1 MIRFLLLTILLLLN
15 LMALAQSGPGG
26 YGKTD
31 GMSNLVLWLKADSL
45 VTEAD
50 ATVPEDGDD
59 IDTWGDLSGY
69 GNDAST
75 GGDGVPSYNAT
86 DANMNNQP
94 TLQFV
99 EGDTEW
105 LQVADADEL
114 DDTDEISIFYVYRPD
129 NSSGV
134 RAHLSKRT
142 GNGSNQAYVFY
153 ENGSQN
159 SRINSRNDA
168 GTNINANTTYI
179 NATTYQSSSFNHWLN
194 QSAGGPVSGAGS
206 TIDNEA
212 SPLQIGEFNSG
223 DGRTFDGRM
232 AEIIIFR
239 EYRTDAERIVVE
251 TYLASKYGISV
262 SDDYWD
268 ETTYA
273 SYDNEIAGIGQND
286 VGSVANAATSAIFTI
301 SGGDDRAN
309 GEWLFWGHDNGDI
322 LAYTTLEGVSNR
334 LEREWVINETGD
346 LGNMTVSIA
355 ASDLPA
361 TGLASPSFNILVD
374 DDGDFNAGF
383 TSYSL
388 TLNGGNYEA
397 TIDIDEGEVI
407 TFSYDP
413 PAPAGVSA
421 PLAFWLDADAG
432 VENGSSNPAS
442 DGEDVAVWQ
451 DLSSNNADGQN
462 GTSPSFNT
470 SNALNFRPTV
480 NFDDANSEYLEVDL
494 SDLDN
499 SNFTIVGLVR
509 RASSTAN
516 QAILGS
522 ESNGTDSLSL
532 SYTANTTLDGRTLS
546 SSTTSTT
553 VNGFDDPTE
562 SPALLIMDYNGGS
575 TLLSISE
582 LRDGGA
588 SSSANTSATVFNPTV
603 VPIGNLGRAF
613 TSDYFDGDI
622 AEIVVFPSSLSGNDS
637 TALISNLAIQYG
649 VSLNDDYTDEA
660 GVVLWDYSV
669 SSADGFS
676 DEVTAIGFDES
687 FNLDQRV
694 SKSALDSIVIATS
707 ADFASLNSDVG
718 RPQLSDGQTVF
729 IANDDD
735 PYTLDQTFNGVA
747 NSRLDRTWRVD
758 ENGAPGAVVI
768 AIPTSVGSL
777 NFMLVNS
784 TNDDFVTGVDQV
796 ALVESGGYYYATHD
810 FSDGDYFTFGFDETE
825 IWYSYKSGVWSDWT
839 NWTRDGAVSALLVNP
854 DMKTPLPGD
863 SVVIKSGKTITVD
876 VQDISVEL
884 MEINGTLDL
893 ATTGGHD
900 FNYIFGF
907 GKMRMSGFSGNDN
920 YPAGI
925 DTLFYD
931 LDEGGTVEVY
941 GGDINLDQDRNFRNL
956 IINLDL
962 NSNVATLLGNSISIS
977 KDLTVT
983 RGDLRFNDN
992 SSTAS
997 INLSVDGDILIES
1010 EGSLLVGTG
1019 NARHELDLLGD
1030 FTNQGLVE
1038 LTNRNSAVTGS
1049 EATDGIVDL
1058 NFKSG
1063 EQDQALT
1070 LQNTARLYRIEID
1083 KGVDDS
1089 YLLDITADDPSYF
1102 NLFGYAAQSH
1112 GADNQLVSSLDENI
1126 NALGLYFGTVKIGA
1140 NVDIPVLNTGGNYNV
1155 SEGSQIWVD
1164 GGSIAKSGG
1173 TAIVPYGTMRITS
1186 GTIDADINS
1195 GITTRG
1201 NATLI
1206 IEGGT
1211 VTVRQFRT
1219 SVFGATNQGGLVQT
1233 GGVFNILGATA
1244 GGTNTDYAPFNLTYE
1259 GNVFNLAGGVVNI
1272 AGPNSKGGIFIGSDP
1287 ENISTTGGTVNFI
1300 IDNSNDFIIA
1310 SRASFY
1316 NLHMEKT
1323 TASGSAEFVIDAL
1336 TTGSG
1341 GSADRTVQGDSLDMT
1356 IVNDLTIADQGN
1368 STIFDANG
1376 HNIGITGTLTVESGA
1391 TMTMVDN
1398 TLTFEGEGTSFIDI
1412 GTTGPLALDSLVID
1426 KTLDTDLVRV
1436 TNGPDRAMTIASY
1449 FNHNSGQFD
1458 YLADT
1463 IVLSGELIVSDTIG
1477 IDTSTGQL
1485 LMDGSSAQSIN
1496 STNGFLFDLVIDNA
1510 SGVTLDGD
1518 LVILNAL
1525 ALNDGVLDIDNHQL
1539 TVYNAP
1545 TSTSGFSTTNM
1556 ITTSGNDSDLGL
1568 SLFFDADETL
1578 VYPIGTD
1585 ANSTTRYTPVSA
1597 TVDAGS
1603 DDGFVTINPVDLEL
1617 VLLDQSIA
1625 DEALTY
1631 YWKSLNTGF
1640 SGSRTV
1646 DYVFNFI
1653 DAVEDVPAADTPET
1667 DYIPGWVTGVSRV
1680 PDPVNSTAGD
1690 GMTATTITTSSHT
1703 LIDAKYTAAT
1713 PAKLAGSIRIVYAI
1727 RNGEWHDPGTWSDA
1741 PDGTAFTLVSELPG
1755 PGDIVQ
1761 IGDSNENF
1769 AVAICDGTND
1779 DCSGIN
1785 YGPVTVAQ
1793 VSILRQGNG
1802 ESSILT
1808 IDETASSHN
1817 LGIVTNREPGVSSE
1831 SAESSKFAIAGPTLP
1846 VGDFGEFN
1854 TAPNTLFAYS
1864 LLFPS
1869 TVTGARTIQKNG
1881 GGNVSRQEVASFT
1894 IGNTIV
1900 EYPILQFESS
1910 GGSGSGSITFP
1921 DVDITINNDMRFFR
1935 TGSNDNIVIFNTAG
1949 TTVVVKD
1956 QVITNNDDVIIR
1968 FPASGSASTLTIEGD
1983 LDFSNENNTIIE
1995 VENAASSLEHLI
2007 RIQGDII
2014 NPAGSTEMNLY
2025 RDASS
2030 AVINLEFFGTGTS
2043 TFNNFSNTPSLHRII
2058 VNKDIDTTNIAE
2070 ILTDIDLNADNTT
2083 YPQSIQLLTGKLVI
2097 NNNDINVELADN
2109 SDFLIPEGAGLEITQ
2124 GTITSTTDASI
2135 NLDGLLRING
2145 GTATLDD
2152 SDIIY
2157 SNTGEALIDVSSGV
2171 LTVGNQ
2177 IRRPITTSSGILKY
2191 RQSGGTVLVGADGES
2206 ENGRAMF
2213 EVLNPGSEFTLSGG
2227 DFTIRRGV
2235 TGDDNP
2241 SLELLPDTYSV
2252 TGSTIILGDGSTP
2265 AVGASNFFN
2274 IKSAIP
2280 LNNLTI
2286 TNDVD
2291 FPVARAFS
2299 LALTVDG
2306 TFEIQ
2311 TNGDFDANGFQ
2322 ITLNGDLD
2330 NEGTYTNDDDLTLFS
2345 AGGAQEIRG
2354 AGAFTFFD
2362 LTKNNTGTLSLSTGP
2377 IVVNNDLR
2385 VEQGTLALADN
2396 VMELRGDAYIQSIVS
2411 NTAGGYLSFNSD
2423 LNNQNLY
2430 GLANNT
2436 ITLGKI
2442 QIDNP
2447 LGVDITDGFG
2457 YDFSIT
2463 EELALLEG
2471 VFNVGGSLVTVKEG
2485 GVITGDTGGT
2495 AQSDFSINNMV
2506 QTNSSFVDNGLKIE
2520 YFTLGS
2526 DSTIFFP
2533 VGEEKYTPVAFN
2545 LLSTAGTG
2553 TIDSEGG
2560 SIRVRPANERHPTI
2574 INNIEPNS
2582 VDSSPP
2588 TPMGDEEADL
2598 DDITNVL
2605 QYYWV
2610 VVADNIDGTGIE
2622 GSADFFYDADDISL
2636 DNSPDGS
2643 DPTNK
2648 NDGLYGTGP
2657 TSFTTADYISARLLS
2672 NDTQWDKFAPVDF
2685 DEGNNSFNVPLGSG
2699 ILSAGITGD
2708 YTAGVGNSGGN
2719 SSATTTN
2726 IEGAIPD
2733 EIVEYVS
2740 VATGSYGTDANWSPN
2755 PGTGIGP
2762 VGGRVTISAGDEIS
2776 LDLNNVR
2783 LYETIL
2789 ESGGTLIIESA
2800 NFGHRLGNVRGT
2812 GTIQLDGTGE
2822 LPAGEYSAFFDCDG
2836 GAVDYSGTGDYNVL
2850 GSVSQIRKVSFTGT
2864 GQRIM
2869 PNNVLEVCDTL
2880 YVNGPT
2886 LGPSLSLN
2894 TGQTITIGDI
2904 ATANDL
2910 LWIENGGVTL
2920 SNSTILDVNGSV
2932 DFEGGTFTGGSGTT
2946 IYIYENLSRTAT
2958 TLNWNNTTVRFD
2970 GAAAQTIT
2978 GNFQGTRAF
2987 DNIRINNSS
2996 TTGITISGDV
3006 DIDGLLT
3013 FQDGHFYT
3021 SADDSLRLRSSGTKT
3036 GASSDSHVKGPMIKN
3051 NIAAS
3056 STYTFPVGKGTRY
3069 APVSIVDVGTGSDNW
3084 KAEYFLSN
3092 SNGTSSFDPDDPG
3105 SGFQALTE
3113 IASDMWTVESQGSNT
3128 SKIRV
3133 TYGAWHG
3140 SSDQTDLRVV
3150 WWDAAQSGGARW
3162 ENQGGNPIS
3171 GSVTTGTVTSEN
3183 TISFSSQDFTLGAV
3197 SEDALP
3203 VEMLYFEGAE
3213 EGGAVQLDWATA
3225 TEIDNDHF
3233 EVQRSQ
3239 DGRDWEVIGVVNGAG
3254 TTVEEQVYDFSDFK
3268 PYVGNSY
3275 YRLRQ
3280 VDYDGKFA
3288 YTDIILVN
3296 VRLEPISL
3304 NVYPNPIEDIFTVDI
3319 KGINANEETSY
3330 SIISLQGAYVGQG
3343 ILIADEAGRI
3353 NEQLSLSYGQPSGIY
3368 ILRVATSQRVFRFNL
3383 IKK

>member
-1 MIRFLLLTILLLLN
+1 MIRYLLLSILISSSLST
-15 LMALAQSGPGG
+15 LAQTGPGG
-26 YGKTD
+26 YGKTTD
-31 GMSNLVLWLKADSL
+31 VNSGLVLWLKADAG
-45 VTEAD
+45 VT
-50 ATVPEDGDD
+50 
-59 IDTWGDLSGY
+59 S
-69 GNDAST
+69 
-75 GGDGVPSYNAT
+75 GGDGT
-86 DANMNNQP
+86 DVVSWADQSASGLTAIPGGTTGAAPLYDADGGSNFNNQP
-94 TLQFV
+94 VIFFDDPQDNWMYI
-99 EGDTEW
+99 EGDAGELAALENQTEM
-105 LQVADADEL
+105 
-114 DDTDEISIFYVYRPD
+114 SIFFVF
-129 NSSGV
+129 NSDS
-134 RAHLSKRT
+134 RT
-142 GNGSNQAYVFY
+142 GNKNIISKRDGNNSNQQFTFYQNNNILSRYV
-153 ENGSQN
+153 QN
-159 SRINSRNDA
+159 TETGASITVGTTHINS
-168 GTNINANTTYI
+168 
-179 NATTYQSSSFNHWLN
+179 ATFNNGVLAQWLN
-194 QSAGGPVSGAGS
+194 QAAGNGGSG
-206 TIDNEA
+206 T
-212 SPLQIGEFNSG
+212 SPLPSNNSDFNIGTFDNSG
-223 DGRTFDGRM
+223 GSSFDNRTFEGEI
-232 AEIIIFR
+232 AEIIIYNIFLN
-239 EYRTDAERIVVE
+239 EAEKIAVE
-251 TYLASKYGISV
+251 NYLGAKYGAALST
-262 SDDYWD
+262 DDYWD
-268 ETTYA
+268 EVTYA
-273 SYDNEIAGIGQND
+273 TYDNEIAGIGQSD
-286 VGSVANAATSAIFTI
+286 VGSMANSATSAILSI
-301 SGGDDRAN
+301 SGGDDRDN
-309 GEWLFWGHDNGDI
+309 GEWLFWGHDNGSI
-322 LAYTTLEGVSNR
+322 SSYVTLEGISNR
-334 LEREWVINETGD
+334 LTREWAVDTT
-346 LGNMTVSIA
+346 GNMGAVTVSIA
-355 ASDLPA
+355 AADLPS
-361 TGLASPSFNILVD
+361 TGLASPSFNLVVD
-374 DDGDFNAGF
+374 DDGDFSSGA
-383 TSYSL
+383 TTHSM
-388 TLNGGNYEA
+388 TLNGGNYEVDVNLSA
-397 TIDIDEGEVI
+397 GQRMTI
-407 TFSYDP
+407 SYDP

-480 NFDDANSEYLEVDL
+480 IFDDANSEYLEVDL

-499 SNFTIVGLVR
+499 SDFTIVGLVR

-546 SSTTSTT
+546 SSTTSTA

-582 LRDGGA
+582 LRDGSS

-669 SSADGFS
+669 SGADGFS

-707 ADFASLNSDVG
+707 ADFISLNSDVG

-758 ENGAPGAVVI
+758 ENGTPGAVVI

-907 GKMRMSGFSGNDN
+907 GKMRMAGFGGNDN
-920 YPAGI
+920 YPSGT

-941 GGDINLDQDRNFRNL
+941 GGDITLDQDRNFRNL

-962 NSNVATLLGNSISIS
+962 NSNVATMLGNSISIS

-992 SSTAS
+992 SSTTS
-997 INLSVDGDILIES
+997 INLSVDGDVLIES
-1010 EGSLLVGTG
+1010 EGSMLVGTG

-1038 LTNRNSAVTGS
+1038 FTNRNSAVTGS
-1049 EATDGIVDL
+1049 EASDGIVDL
-1058 NFKSG
+1058 NFKSS

-1089 YLLDITADDPSYF
+1089 YTVDITADDPSYF

-1112 GADNQLVSSLDENI
+1112 GEDNQLVSSLNENI

-1155 SEGSQIWVD
+1155 SEGAQIWVD

-1244 GGTNTDYAPFNLTYE
+1244 GSTNTGYTPFNLTYE

-1287 ENISTTGGTVNFI
+1287 ENVSTTGGTVNFI

-1316 NLHMEKT
+1316 NLTMEKT

-1341 GSADRTVQGDSLDMT
+1341 GSANRTVQGDSLDMT

-1463 IVLSGELIVSDTIG
+1463 IVLSGELVLSDTIG
-1477 IDTSTGQL
+1477 LDTSTGEL
-1485 LMDGSSAQSIN
+1485 LLNGVSLQTITSSGGYIY
-1496 STNGFLFDLVIDNA
+1496 DLVLDNA
-1510 SGVTLDGD
+1510 GDSLSGD
-1518 LVILNAL
+1518 LVVDSL
-1525 ALNDGVLDIDNHQL
+1525 VLDNGVFNINDNKL
-1539 TVYNAP
+1539 TV
-1545 TSTSGFSTTNM
+1545 TSAVNTNNVFGSSLM
-1556 ITTSGNDSDLGL
+1556 IQTSGNASDGGINY
-1568 SLFFDADETL
+1568 F
-1578 VYPIGTD
+1578 IGTD
-1585 ANSTTRYTPVSA
+1585 GEYEYPLGISGKYTPAGATISLSA
-1597 TVDAGS
+1597 
-1603 DDGFVTINPVDLEL
+1603 
-1617 VLLDQSIA
+1617 
-1625 DEALTY
+1625 
-1631 YWKSLNTGF
+1631 LNTGF
-1640 SGSRTV
+1640 VQIRPVDNGLSTVELNGDDSLSYYWRVSHSDFGSSDLPTIDR
-1646 DYVFNFI
+1646 YVFVYDNS
-1653 DAVEDVPAADTPET
+1653 DVSGGNADTDFVAGKVLDELPYTRSYEGREGIQVNADT
-1667 DYIPGWVTGVSRV
+1667 ILFDGLLAESDSTGLRSGFTVE
-1680 PDPVNSTAGD
+1680 NANYTAGFK
-1690 GMTATTITTSSHT
+1690 S
-1703 LIDAKYTAAT
+1703 KF
-1713 PAKLAGSIRIVYAI
+1713 AGSIEIYYSRRDGNWNSSSTWSTVSHTSSTNAGTYPQAGDIAIVSYDGSDFHRIDMVGDGTVAVLEFNSI
-1727 RNGEWHDPGTWSDA
+1727 PSVPIFELSRVRLDPGEILTVTQQVL
-1741 PDGTAFTLVSELPG
+1741 GI
-1755 PGDIVQ
+1755 GDIQLRINSDGNGGATSNV
-1761 IGDSNENF
+1761 IGDIGDFAANSESMIQCDLEAGSGVFTVDNSEFPGEFPTLRVYGGQTNLAREVQFNYDFSAKNLLIDGEAAMLINSDIKVEDTTRLGTNSYGRLRFPNTDNEYIFETDVLLFENDPDRSTENQSVLDVESGNSFARVHRLIINENF
-1769 AVAICDGTND
+1769 VINGDNDPFVIDLLNTVTENNVILEVAGSGNHSFSIDPSITN
-1779 DCSGIN
+1779 
-1785 YGPVTVAQ
+1785 
-1793 VSILRQGNG
+1793 
-1802 ESSILT
+1802 
-1808 IDETASSHN
+1808 
-1817 LGIVTNREPGVSSE
+1817 GIVE
-1831 SAESSKFAIAGPTLP
+1831 
-1846 VGDFGEFN
+1846 
-1854 TAPNTLFAYS
+1854 AYRLVVNKGS
-1864 LLFPS
+1864 DTTS
-1869 TVTGARTIQKNG
+1869 T
-1881 GGNVSRQEVASFT
+1881 FT
-1894 IGNTIV
+1894 IEND
-1900 EYPILQFESS
+1900 LNL
-1910 GGSGSGSITFP
+1910 P
-1921 DVDITINNDMRFFR
+1921 D
-1935 TGSNDNIVIFNTAG
+1935 
-1949 TTVVVKD
+1949 
-1956 QVITNNDDVIIR
+1956 
-1968 FPASGSASTLTIEGD
+1968 
-1983 LDFSNENNTIIE
+1983 
-1995 VENAASSLEHLI
+1995 ASSLGEQPI
-2007 RIQGDII
+2007 
-2014 NPAGSTEMNLY
+2014 
-2025 RDASS
+2025 
-2030 AVINLEFFGTGTS
+2030 EF
-2043 TFNNFSNTPSLHRII
+2043 L
-2058 VNKDIDTTNIAE
+2058 V
-2070 ILTDIDLNADNTT
+2070 
-2083 YPQSIQLLTGKLVI
+2083 GKLI
-2097 NNNDINVELADN
+2097 LNDPATSIELADA
-2109 SDFLIPEGAGLEITQ
+2109 SEFRIPLGSGLEVTQ
-2124 GTITSTTDASI
+2124 GTVTTANDASI

-2157 SNTGEALIDVSSGV
+2157 SNTGEALIDISSGV

-2177 IRRPITTSSGILKY
+2177 IRRPSTTSSGILKY

-2241 SLELLPDTYSV
+2241 SLELIPDTYSV

-2265 AVGASNFFN
+2265 AVGSSNFFN

-2311 TNGDFDANGFQ
+2311 PNGDFDANGFQ

-2330 NEGTYTNDDDLTLFS
+2330 NDGTYTNDDDLTLFS
-2345 AGGAQEIRG
+2345 ASGAQEIRG
-2354 AGAFTFFD
+2354 SGVFTIYD
-2362 LTKNNTGTLSLSTGP
+2362 LTKDNTGTLTLATGP
-2377 IVVNNDLR
+2377 IVVLNDLR
-2385 VEQGTLALADN
+2385 VEQGVVALGTN
-2396 VMELRGDAYIQSIVS
+2396 VLELRGDAYIESTVTNLS
-2411 NTAGGYLSFNSD
+2411 GGYLSFNSD

-2610 VVADNIDGTGIE
+2610 VVAEDIDGAGIE

-2719 SSATTTN
+2719 SNATTTN

-2996 TTGITISGDV
+2996 ATGITLSGDV

-3183 TISFSSQDFTLGAV
+3183 AISFSSQDFTLGAV

-3213 EGGAVQLDWATA
+3213 DGGAVLLDWATA

-3288 YTDIILVN
+3288 FTDIILVN

-3353 NEQLSLSYGQPSGIY
+3353 NEQLTLSYGQPAGIY